1 MRPMYTD
8 QDLKPLRGQR
18 KPPWLRVPWPGTGDF
33 PEVHRLTRELSLV
46 TVCEEAKCP
55 NIGECWGH
63 GTVTFMILGD
73 TCTRACKFCNVK
85 TGNPGGRV
93 DPTEP
98 LRVAEAV
105 ARLRLNYVVLTS
117 VDRDDLPDGGASVF
131 AETIRRIRQRSPATL
146 VEGLIPDFQGDLEA
160 LQVVVDAAPDV
171 LGNNIETVRRL
182 TPQVRDPRASYDQ
195 TLLVLENIKR
205 LNPRIVVKTG
215 MMVGLGE
222 TEEEVLET
230 MDDLRAVGVEVLT
243 LGQYL
248 QPSPRH
254 YPVKEWVTPEKFKF
268 YEQEGLKRGFLYV
281 ASGPLVRSSYHAW
294 EAFLEARQRAAQE

>member
-1 MRPMYTD
+1 MRPMYTE
-8 QDLKPLRGQR
+8 QDLKKLHGRR
-18 KPPWLRVPWPGTGDF
+18 KPPWLRVPWPGTGEF
-33 PEVHRLTRELSLV
+33 PEVSRLTRELSLV
-46 TVCEEAKCP
+46 TVCEEARCP

-73 TCTRACKFCNVK
+73 TCTRACRFCNVK

-98 LRVAEAV
+98 FRVAEAV
-105 ARLRLNYVVLTS
+105 ARLKLNYVVLTS

-131 AETIRRIRQRSPATL
+131 AETIRRIRAKSPATL

-160 LQVVVDAAPDV
+160 LKIVVDAAPDV

-182 TPQVRDPRASYDQ
+182 TPEVRDPRASYDQ
-195 TLLVLENIKR
+195 TLRVLENIRR

-222 TEEEVLET
+222 TEDEVLET

-243 LGQYL
+243 IGQYL

-254 YPVKEWVTPEKFKF
+254 YPVKEWVPPEKFRF
-268 YEQEGLKRGFLYV
+268 YEEEGLKRGFLYV
-281 ASGPLVRSSYHAW
+281 ASGPLVRSSYHAF
-294 EAFLEARQRAAQE
+294 EAFLQARKNAR